1 MSVKAVA
8 VVSLWCVQSESDRL
22 LNFAFNFLWNF
33 FWKIVSSPTSDSEV
47 CLACSLRTCMS
58 FWTCQVLLEF
68 VSLSRILPLTN

>member
-8 VVSLWCVQSESDRL
+8 VVSLWCVQSESDGL

-47 CLACSLRTCMS
+47 CLACSLRT
-58 FWTCQVLLEF
+58 
-68 VSLSRILPLTN
+68 